1 MIEQRGSKAFWVTPV
16 IRPGAAAEHAGT
28 SLEERRVLLEGAF
41 PGLVAAVH
49 GKMDVAERQRVLEDF
64 KAGRKRILVAT
75 SVIEVGIDVP
85 DASICVIDRPERFGL
100 SQLHQI
106 RGRIG
111 RGPGPSGGMLLC
123 EVAALHDITN
133 FWFF

>member
-1 MIEQRGSKAFWVTPV
+1 MKALIAELRPLIEHRGSKAFWVTPA
-16 IRPGAAAEHAGT
+16 ISPSAAAEHAGT
-28 SLEERRVLLEGAF
+28 SLQERLRLLQGAF

-49 GKMDVAERQRVLEDF
+49 GKMDVAERQRVLGDF
-64 KAGRKRILVAT
+64 RSGRTRILVAT

-85 DASICVIDRPERFGL
+85 GASICIVDRPERFGL

-111 RGPGPSGGMLLC
+111 RGPGPIGGI
-123 EVAALHDITN
+123 ERKTHV
-133 FWFF
+133 